1 MKNFIKN
8 KTIKVCMLI
17 YLSWL
22 GVSIVYLCFIL
33 NKVLKNLSQACMNM

>member
-1 MKNFIKN
+1 MKNFIKS

-22 GVSIVYLCFIL
+22 SVSIVYLCFL
-33 NKVLKNLSQACMNM
+33 LHKDLKDLSQACMNI

>member
-8 KTIKVCMLI
+8 KTIKVCVFI
-17 YLSWL
+17 YFLWL

-33 NKVLKNLSQACMNM
+33 NKDLKNLSQACMNM